1 MSQDNQGKPK
11 WYFKN
16 WSLLI
21 SFLCLG
27 PFMLPLVWSNP
38 HLSKQAKIT
47 ITVIIAIL
55 TYFLIA
61 SLAASLKS
69 ISSYYQLLQQQV

>member
-1 MSQDNQGKPK
+1 MTEEDKKK

-16 WSLLI
+16 WSLVI
-21 SFLCLG
+21 TFLCVG

-47 ITVIIAIL
+47 ISIIIVIL
-55 TYFLIA
+55 TYLLIM
-61 SLAASLKS
+61 SLASSIKS
-69 ISSYYQLLQQQV
+69 INSYYQILQGQI